1 MSSSTGQPPPHSAT
15 TINSSAVGEKRNSKN
30 NVDDCKPSTSKMTTT
45 EKVQKVAVSNS
56 NPISK
61 RFDRKSA
68 IRQVYSFF
76 LDALITNTVVK
87 CHRDISLNEAVG
99 LNCKNESE
107 MPVTPSLNPY
117 NGPSTSNEI
126 PPSSSSKKQIE
137 CICYTCKRVIAA
149 SRLAPHLEKC
159 IGLGRNSSRVAR
171 KRLATYTTSAV
182 ITSSSASSSPRVR
195 QVSNTTID
203 TDAMEAESVGD
214 LDDADWS
221 AQSLNTPPKRRR
233 THASN
238 GNSSSRGDLLALP
251 PPTRSSSRFR
261 HR

>member
-1 MSSSTGQPPPHSAT
+1 
-15 TINSSAVGEKRNSKN
+15 
-30 NVDDCKPSTSKMTTT
+30 
-45 EKVQKVAVSNS
+45 
-56 NPISK
+56 
-61 RFDRKSA
+61 
-68 IRQVYSFF
+68 
-76 LDALITNTVVK
+76 
-87 CHRDISLNEAVG
+87 
-99 LNCKNESE
+99 

-117 NGPSTSNEI
+117 NGPSTSNDV

-137 CICYTCKRVIAA
+137 CVCYACKRVIAA

-203 TDAMEAESVGD
+203 IDAMEAESVGD

-221 AQSLNTPPKRRR
+221 TQLLSTPPKRRR
-233 THASN
+233 TQTSN
-238 GNSSSRGDLLALP
+238 GNSSSRGDSLVLP